1 MNSILERLHPI
12 VDKLRQYTVLIVII
26 IFSAMYGYLL
36 YTSGK
41 LAQEEPSEVNI
52 SEKFQGAKRPKI
64 DESVAQQLSGLEEQN
79 IQIKGIFDQARN
91 NPFSE

>member
-1 MNSILERLHPI
+1 MNSLLE
-12 VDKLRQYTVLIVII
+12 KLQPLLGNFRKYLTLII
-26 IFSAMYGYLL
+26 ILVFGVMYGYLV

-41 LAQEEPSEVNI
+41 LASEEPSETQV

-64 DESVAQQLSGLEEQN
+64 DESVAEQLSKLEEQN
-79 IQIKGIFDQARN
+79 IQIKGIFDEARK